1 MQNFTEYSV
10 PVEGIMY
17 LGNGG
22 FLTSLLLAGLLAC
35 VVDRRYKRAGSFA
48 LVMAGCAAVGMIH
61 CPGIELLSRPGIIF
75 GVIYLTVAIF
85 LFSKSC
91 YFEHQPDGQEDGGPG
106 QALGKRVVE

>member
-1 MQNFTEYSV
+1 M
-10 PVEGIMY
+10 
-17 LGNGG
+17 
-22 FLTSLLLAGLLAC
+22 
-35 VVDRRYKRAGSFA
+35 
-48 LVMAGCAAVGMIH
+48 GMIH

-91 YFEHQPDGQEDGGPG
+91 YFEHQPDGQEDAGPG

>member
-1 MQNFTEYSV
+1 M
-10 PVEGIMY
+10 PIEGITY

-35 VVDRRYKRAGSFA
+35 VVDRRYKMAGSFA
-48 LVMAGCAAVGMIH
+48 LVMSGCAAIGMIH

-85 LFSKSC
+85 LFSKGC
-91 YFEHQPDGQEDGGPG
+91 YFEHQPDGQEEGRPD
-106 QALGKRVVE
+106 QALGKRAVG

>member
-1 MQNFTEYSV
+1 
-10 PVEGIMY
+10 MY

-35 VVDRRYKRAGSFA
+35 VVDRRYKMAGSFA

-91 YFEHQPDGQEDGGPG
+91 YFESSAGWTGGWRAG